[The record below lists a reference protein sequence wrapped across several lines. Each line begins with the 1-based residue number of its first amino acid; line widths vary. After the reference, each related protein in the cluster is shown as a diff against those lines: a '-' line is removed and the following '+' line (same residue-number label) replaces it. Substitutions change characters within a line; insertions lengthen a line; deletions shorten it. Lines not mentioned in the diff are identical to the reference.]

1 MAQDKFADWKSKA
14 EAAQILRCSHK
25 TIERLAGQN
34 KIQKH
39 MRRIPG
45 RRSTPVY
52 HPDDIEA
59 LRNDTANLE
68 PFPMDAAARQ
78 APPTEA
84 LLPATAAQ
92 ARAGDIFLHLLN
104 SGLPGR
110 DRRATAQAISH
121 LEGSGCLFGNAP
133 WVVATTDQGWGFE
146 SGQGRWMENPQGGPG
161 TTTTLRPPLNTI

>member
-78 APPTEA
+78 DTPNEA

-104 SGLPGR
+104 SGLPAATVAPQHKLFLTLKEAVAYSGMPR
-110 DRRATAQAISH
+110 GWLLQRIKAGELKAVKVGGWRIPRAD
-121 LEGSGCLFGNAP
+121 LEQQQL
-133 WVVATTDQGWGFE
+133 
-146 SGQGRWMENPQGGPG
+146 
-161 TTTTLRPPLNTI
+161 